1 MVVPMAA
8 KRNGLP
14 VFRTDIMSSR
24 PCPTCGRIPDSRMG
38 TEPTCG
44 CPWHARNRAIVGT
57 GLLHTAISEVLG
69 VAGGLRFDPGAF
81 RHDVMMTL
89 YDPERGARSEP
100 NGTSCIPGV

>member
-1 MVVPMAA
+1 MAA

-14 VFRTDIMSSR
+14 AFRTDIMSSR
-24 PCPTCGRIPDSRMG
+24 PRPTCGRIQYSRMG

-57 GLLHTAISEVLG
+57 GLLHTAISEGLG

-81 RHDVMMTL
+81 QHDVMMIL
-89 YDPERGARSEP
+89 YDPGRGARSEP
-100 NGTSCIPGV
+100 NGTSCILGGGVT